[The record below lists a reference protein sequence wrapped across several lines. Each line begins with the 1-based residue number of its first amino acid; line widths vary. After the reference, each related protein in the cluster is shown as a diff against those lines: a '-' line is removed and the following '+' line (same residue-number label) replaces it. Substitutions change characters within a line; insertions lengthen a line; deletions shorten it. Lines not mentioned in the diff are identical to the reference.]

1 MAIVEYL
8 LHEADADP
16 LQRNAFGE
24 TAYDAAAAAGSAYV
38 CQVLEAAERYWSEQC
53 KCCFVCIYIWQ
64 IDELTGG
71 TRIHLIL
78 AHEPYDVLRSHVT
91 VPVILHENQRAT
103 SSFLAIGKPTF
114 SAAAL
119 TRNDQRGAWSLYPSG
134 ETTTKSHVRLPQQTS
149 WFWLSDWA
157 VDFSHPIADSYGWQY
172 SRSFDEEDE
181 NWTGIMP
188 TPTSGWVRRRR
199 WVRIMKRRVEEV
211 LYAPLNT
218 HEQQQQVDGEYT
230 NEGAVSPLDA
240 GHEQH
245 RNIGS
250 FHHVDHQS
258 ISGNH
263 SSSSSSSNNS
273 NYAPAASGT
282 VSMTLTKAQ
291 SVFVGCQTHV
301 QSVEPEPPR
310 NPSISSPRPSLQS
323 TRSSSLSRIAYV
335 WERNEQAPNCRR
347 CGRWFNFLVRRHH
360 CR

>member
-53 KCCFVCIYIWQ
+53 KCCFVCIVWQ

-172 SRSFDEEDE
+172 ARSFDEEDE
-181 NWTGIMP
+181 NWTSIMP

-199 WVRIMKRRVEEV
+199 WVRIMKRRVEEI

-218 HEQQQQVDGEYT
+218 HEQQQVDGEYT
-230 NEGAVSPLDA
+230 NDDEGAVSPLDA
-240 GHEQH
+240 SHG
-245 RNIGS
+245 NLGS
-250 FHHVDHQS
+250 FHHQS

-263 SSSSSSSNNS
+263 NISTTSNS

-301 QSVEPEPPR
+301 QSVEPELPR

>member
-1 MAIVEYL
+1 MEYL

-53 KCCFVCIYIWQ
+53 KCFFLCVSSKIYL
-64 IDELTGG
+64 LTG
-71 TRIHLIL
+71 TYRL

-91 VPVILHENQRAT
+91 VPVILYENQRAT
-103 SSFLAIGKPTF
+103 SSFLAIGKPSF
-114 SAAAL
+114 SSTAL
-119 TRNDQRGAWSLYPSG
+119 TKSDHRGAWSLYPSG

-157 VDFSHPIADSYGWQY
+157 IDFSHPIADSEGWQY
-172 SRSFDEEDE
+172 SRSFDEQDE
-181 NWTGIMP
+181 NWTSIMP
-188 TPTSGWVRRRR
+188 TSTSGWVRRRR
-199 WVRIMKRRVEEV
+199 WVRIMKRRVEQV
-211 LYAPLNT
+211 IYAPLTT
-218 HEQQQQVDGEYT
+218 HEQVDPL
-230 NEGAVSPLDA
+230 SPT
-240 GHEQH
+240 
-245 RNIGS
+245 S
-250 FHHVDHQS
+250 HQDS
-258 ISGNH
+258 SG
-263 SSSSSSSNNS
+263 SSNNNNS
-273 NYAPAASGT
+273 NHYASAASGT

-301 QSVEPEPPR
+301 QSVEPEPR
-310 NPSISSPRPSLQS
+310 NTPSSPRPSLTI
-323 TRSSSLSRIAYV
+323 TRSSSSLSRIAYV

>member
-1 MAIVEYL
+1 M
-8 LHEADADP
+8 
-16 LQRNAFGE
+16 
-24 TAYDAAAAAGSAYV
+24 
-38 CQVLEAAERYWSEQC
+38 
-53 KCCFVCIYIWQ
+53 
-64 IDELTGG
+64 
-71 TRIHLIL
+71 
-78 AHEPYDVLRSHVT
+78 T

-149 WFWLSDWA
+149 WFWLSDWT

-181 NWTGIMP
+181 NWTSIMP
-188 TPTSGWVRRRR
+188 TSTSGWVRRRR

-218 HEQQQQVDGEYT
+218 HEQQQVVDEYT
-230 NEGAVSPLDA
+230 NNVSPLDA

-245 RNIGS
+245 RNLGS

-258 ISGNH
+258 ISGNNNISTG
-263 SSSSSSSNNS
+263 SSSSSSSSSNS

-310 NPSISSPRPSLQS
+310 NPSSISSPRPSLQS